1 MNQFICSLHLVII
14 HESFF
19 NQRDLVAIGKYLNT
33 YRNLFCLILIPS
45 LLLLI
50 PYFSEKQVMGQN
62 QSGINGFQAIQMYQ
76 YLNSDYNVTMKYPST
91 WSVNETDLTPEDR
104 VDLIAE
110 FVSPFENFNDTY
122 TEYVQINR
130 DDGIF
135 YEADLNE
142 YLQEGIN
149 SYTDST
155 NNFTLIESSTS
166 GTLSGQPAYSL
177 TFTQNLSDE
186 NGQQPIKLKSFETG
200 ILVNNTAYYITY
212 IGEEDGFDRYLPIV
226 KQMVNSFKLLLPLSI
241 NNTNSTFGIA
251 ESIIGINQTVLNST
265 GSNLT
270 NSNQSALA
278 NLTTTLEEESLPIL
292 TSTNN
297 TSENDKTV
305 GIQITTT
312 IENNGSSETVNF
324 VPKEIVVDIDT
335 SVEWTNN
342 HSSVHTVTSVNNNTL
357 GNDSNI
363 TMRGGNGIPLFD
375 SDYMNTGDK
384 FSYTFTQPG
393 RFDYFDKNSD
403 NDNLKGTIFVKQ
415 PPVQVI
421 NSSSV
426 VDAINMTQ
434 KSTNPISNN
443 QSNSNNESKILGNI
457 SDSDNPTI
465 SSNNK
470 TLSNLIQTL
479 RQLMN

>member
-1 MNQFICSLHLVII
+1 M
-14 HESFF
+14 
-19 NQRDLVAIGKYLNT
+19 
-33 YRNLFCLILIPS
+33 
-45 LLLLI
+45 LI

-62 QSGINGFQAIQMYQ
+62 QSGINGLQAIQMYQ
-76 YLNSDYNVTMKYPST
+76 YFNSDYNVTMKYPST
-91 WSVNETDLTPEDR
+91 WSVNETDLTPDDR
-104 VDLIAE
+104 VDMIAE

-149 SYTDST
+149 AYTDST

-166 GTLSGQPAYSL
+166 GTLSGQPAYTL
-177 TFTQNLSDE
+177 TFTQTLGAE
-186 NGQQPIKLKSFETG
+186 NGQQPLTLKNFETG

-212 IGEEDGFDRYLPIV
+212 IGEENGFDRNLPIF
-226 KQMVNSFKLLLPLSI
+226 KQMVNSFKLLLPVSI
-241 NNTNSTFGIA
+241 NNTNATSGVT
-251 ESIIGINQTVLNST
+251 ESIISTNQTFLNST

-270 NSNQSALA
+270 NSNQSALT
-278 NLTTTLEEESLPIL
+278 NLTTTIGDESLPIVI
-292 TSTNN
+292 SPNN

-305 GIQITTT
+305 DIQITTT
-312 IENNGSSETVNF
+312 EKNGSSETINF
-324 VPKEIVVDIDT
+324 VPKEIVVEINT
-335 SVEWTNN
+335 NVEWTNN
-342 HSSVHTVTSVNNNTL
+342 HSSVHTVTSVNNNTI
-357 GNDSNI
+357 GKDSNF
-363 TMRGGNGIPLFD
+363 TTGGGPGIPLFD
-375 SDYMNTGDK
+375 SDYMNAGDK

-403 NDNLKGTIFVKQ
+403 EDNLKGTVFVKQ

-421 NSSSV
+421 NNSTMLG
-426 VDAINMTQ
+426 AANMTQ
-434 KSTNPISNN
+434 KDTNPISNN
-443 QSNSNNESKILGNI
+443 QSNNSENKILSNI

-465 SSNNK
+465 SPNNK

-479 RQLMN
+479 RQLIN

>member
-1 MNQFICSLHLVII
+1 MII
-14 HESFF
+14 RESFF
-19 NQRDLVAIGKYLNT
+19 NQGHLVAIGKYLNT
-33 YRNLFCLILIPS
+33 CRNLFCLILIPS
-45 LLLLI
+45 LVLLI

-62 QSGINGFQAIQMYQ
+62 QSGINGLQAIQMYQ
-76 YLNSDYNVTMKYPST
+76 YFNSDYNVTMKYPSN

-166 GTLSGQPAYSL
+166 DTLSGQPAYSL
-177 TFTQNLSDE
+177 TFTQNLNDE
-186 NGQQPIKLKSFETG
+186 NGQQPITLKNFETG

-226 KQMVNSFKLLLPLSI
+226 KQMINSFKLLLPLSI
-241 NNTNSTFGIA
+241 NNTNSTFGVA

-265 GSNLT
+265 DSNLT
-270 NSNQSALA
+270 DSNLTDSNLTDSNQSALA
-278 NLTTTLEEESLPIL
+278 NLTTTIGEESLPLL

-305 GIQITTT
+305 DIQITA

-324 VPKEIVVDIDT
+324 VPKEVVVDINT

-357 GNDSNI
+357 GNGSNI
-363 TMRGGNGIPLFD
+363 TTGGGTGIQLFD
-375 SDYMNTGDK
+375 SDYLNTGDK

-393 RFDYFDKNSD
+393 RFDYFDKNSGG
-403 NDNLKGTIFVKQ
+403 DNLKGTVFVKQ
-415 PPVQVI
+415 PIAQVI
-421 NSSSV
+421 NSSSMG
-426 VDAINMTQ
+426 DAVNMTH

-443 QSNSNNESKILGNI
+443 QSDSLENKILGNI
-457 SDSDNPTI
+457 SESDNPTI

-479 RQLMN
+479 RQLIN